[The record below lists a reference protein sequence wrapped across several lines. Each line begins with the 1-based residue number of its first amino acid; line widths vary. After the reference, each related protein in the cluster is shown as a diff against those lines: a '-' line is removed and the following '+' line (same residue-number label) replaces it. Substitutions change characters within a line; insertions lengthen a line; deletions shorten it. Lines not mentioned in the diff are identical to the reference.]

1 MLQLYFVS
9 FDPYHDRLATYVIAA
24 NAYDAI
30 DLAAYYFGLEPDD
43 KKVCNAWVECAF

>member
-9 FDPYHDRLATYVIAA
+9 FDPYCDRLATYVIAA

-30 DLAAYYFGLEPDD
+30 DLAAYYLGLKPDD
-43 KKVCNAWVECAF
+43 KRIHNAWVERAF